1 MAPLEWRGI
10 LIEGKNYNE
19 ARNPYLAL
27 NPYLGE
33 VASSCLHPTKI
44 ARKQ

>member
-19 ARNPYLAL
+19 ARNPYL
-27 NPYLGE
+27 GE